1 MRKKVYVAAGYTTT
15 FFGPG
20 RPEFNPKK
28 PMPPVDEYLEETAQG
43 TCSQVPGLEID
54 QGVIG
59 SFNPQRFIKQGNLP
73 GFLPSMVPSLLG
85 KPCVSVEG
93 ACGTGGKAIAT
104 GVKTILSDLADA
116 VFVSTFEI
124 QNSVKSVYGADILA
138 GAGHFR
144 TQRKNGHAYFFP
156 AAFDTRAGVYQ
167 QEFGKEYT
175 RKGLARW
182 YEQAI
187 LKARKNPKAQ
197 EYANNASDPFE
208 KGMMPP
214 DPKRFLP
221 HLNHTDCS
229 KVSDGAASLVLLSEE
244 GLARS
249 GLSADDVVEI
259 VSIGESQGDFKQP
272 PKDPV
277 VFSNTQNAV
286 KKAFEMAGIKQE
298 DLGLLE
304 VHDCFTF
311 SGLLS
316 LEAVGI
322 AGRGEAPKLI
332 EEGLDRVIPVNL
344 SGGLCGFGHPTGASG
359 VRQMVDLLHQL
370 TGRAANQIEISKP
383 YGMMV
388 SMGGDDITVSSLIV
402 RRLSSI

>member
-20 RPEFNPKK
+20 RPEFDPKK
-28 PMPPVDEYLEETAQG
+28 PMPPVDDYLNEASRG
-43 TCSQVPGLEID
+43 TLEQVPGFEID

-93 ACGTGGKAIAT
+93 ACGTGGKAIAA
-104 GVKTILSDLADA
+104 GVKTILSDFADA
-116 VFVSTFEI
+116 VFVCTFEI

-144 TQRKNGHAYFFP
+144 TQRKKGHAYFFP
-156 AAFDTRAGVYQ
+156 AAFDARAGAYQ
-167 QEFGKEYT
+167 NEFGEEYT
-175 RKGLARW
+175 RKGLAAW
-182 YEQAI
+182 YQQAI

-197 EYANNASDPFE
+197 EYANQVEDLFE
-208 KGMMPP
+208 KGMSPP
-214 DPKRFLP
+214 DPKRFLSN
-221 HLNHTDCS
+221 LNYTDCS
-229 KVSDGAASLVLLSEE
+229 KVSDGAASLILLSEE
-244 GLARS
+244 GLAAS
-249 GLSADDVVEI
+249 GLSREDVVEI
-259 VSIGESQGDFKQP
+259 VSIGESQGDFKRP
-272 PKDPV
+272 PKDPIV
-277 VFSNTQNAV
+277 LSNTQNAV
-286 KKAFEMAGIKQE
+286 RKALKAAGLKQE

-304 VHDCFTF
+304 VHDCFTI

-316 LEAVGI
+316 LEAVGF
-322 AGRGEAPKLI
+322 ARRGEAPRLL
-332 EEGLDRVIPVNL
+332 EEGVDDTIPVNL

-370 TGRAANQIEISKP
+370 TGRAANQAELSKP
-383 YGMMV
+383 FAMMV
-388 SMGGDDITVSSLIV
+388 SMGGDDITVSSLVV
-402 RRLSSI
+402 RSPSSR